1 MPDYELSPDAED
13 DLSAIAA
20 YTIATWSALQS
31 DRYEVALMACFEA
44 LASGGAR
51 TRQPIPHRPEIVV
64 CRCEHHYV
72 FALRRQD
79 APILILAVLHENM
92 DLIARLRDRLGE

>member
-1 MPDYELSPDAED
+1 MPDYELSSDAED
-13 DLSAIAA
+13 DLRAIAA
-20 YTIATWSALQS
+20 YTIATWGVAQS
-31 DRYEVALMACFEA
+31 DRYEAALIECFEE
-44 LASGGAR
+44 LASGGVQ

-72 FALRRQD
+72 FALRRRD